1 MRTFAASVI
10 ALAAALVLTSC
21 GGNEAAR
28 SRCEP
33 DGAGTQARRVS
44 GPADLAYLTSVDVRT
59 TSCGDRIVF
68 AFRDDARQ
76 APGFRIAYEPAATA
90 LVEDG
95 SGAHVDAAGPA
106 YLVMRLEPAA
116 TAEVSGDSLTF
127 TYTGPRRLRP
137 DGGHFVRDVVKSG
150 DFEAVVS
157 WVIGLP
163 EERPFTVSTASSPPR
178 LIVDLA

>member
-1 MRTFAASVI
+1 MRTLAVSVLT
-10 ALAAALVLTSC
+10 LAATFAFTGC
-21 GGNEAAR
+21 GGNDAQ
-28 SRCEP
+28 SSCGSSS
-33 DGAGTQARRVS
+33 DGTQPRRAS
-44 GPADLAYLTSVDVRT
+44 GPVDVTFLTAVDVRRT
-59 TSCGDRIVF
+59 ACGDRVVF
-68 AFRDDARQ
+68 AFRDDAAR
-76 APGFRIAYEPAATA
+76 APGFRVAYEPAATA

-106 YLVMRLEPAA
+106 YLVLRLEPAA
-116 TAEVSGDSLTF
+116 TAVATGEDVTF

-137 DGGHFVRDVVKSG
+137 DGARFVRDVVKSG

-178 LIVDLA
+178 LILDVD

>member
-1 MRTFAASVI
+1 MRTFAASVL

-21 GGNEAAR
+21 GGKNEAR
-28 SRCEP
+28 SSCAP

-44 GPADLAYLTSVDVRT
+44 GPADLAYLTSVDVRA

-95 SGAHVDAAGPA
+95 SGAH
-106 YLVMRLEPAA
+106 
-116 TAEVSGDSLTF
+116 
-127 TYTGPRRLRP
+127 
-137 DGGHFVRDVVKSG
+137 
-150 DFEAVVS
+150 
-157 WVIGLP
+157 
-163 EERPFTVSTASSPPR
+163 
-178 LIVDLA
+178 